1 MTDSA
6 NEQARDQVR
15 DAIAGLLA
23 RIAEAIDTSDWDAVA
38 PLANQLAAAGWRP
51 ACPTCGMPMR
61 WERDMD
67 DSGEQ
72 WLWCGHC
79 SHSYESD
86 QFNTLTT

>member
-51 ACPTCGMPMR
+51 ACGQVPG
-61 WERDMD
+61 
-67 DSGEQ
+67 SGVA
-72 WLWCGHC
+72 LRSFFGG
-79 SHSYESD
+79 
-86 QFNTLTT
+86 